1 MGIEKITHKFS
12 ELGQQGLKKLPK
24 AGKKLDTVV
33 ENGTKKLAGALDSMA
48 LSMKAKVAIQ
58 NANKKIKIP
67 NEIDTVAFKKIKTPN
82 EIDTVAFKKICKPID
97 NKFGKE
103 NALKELNNVQ
113 KLSGK
118 SARESASVFL
128 NKFEEEN
135 ALKELNRV
143 RKLTGKSA
151 EDSAV
156 WFMVNGRTD
165 AEKIAQQAELK
176 AKLMDKYGD
185 KLAQKQHL
193 AQTKARLQ
201 EKYQK

>member
-1 MGIEKITHKFS
+1 MGIEKITHKVS
-12 ELGQQGLKKLPK
+12 ELSQEGLKKLPK
-24 AGKKLDTVV
+24 AGKKIDTVV
-33 ENGTKKLAGALDSMA
+33 ENGSKKLTGALDSMA
-48 LSMKAKVAIQ
+48 QSMKARVALQ
-58 NANKKIKIP
+58 NAKKIKAKKAIQPQDIIP
-67 NEIDTVAFKKIKTPN
+67 KKAQNKTIDYAIKKAI
-82 EIDTVAFKKICKPID
+82 PID
-97 NKFGKE
+97 EIEKT
-103 NALKELNNVQ
+103 NAAKELSHIQ

-118 SARESASVFL
+118 SANESASVFL
-128 NKFEEEN
+128 NKFEEKN

-165 AEKIAQQAELK
+165 AEKIAQQTELK

>member
-1 MGIEKITHKFS
+1 MGIEKITQKFS

-48 LSMKAKVAIQ
+48 LSMKAKLAIQ
-58 NANKKIKIP
+58 NANKKIKI
-67 NEIDTVAFKKIKTPN
+67 PN

-165 AEKIAQQAELK
+165 AEKIAQQTELK